1 MISVDIPGRGTLQLK
16 HIVLDYNGTMAKDG
30 LLLPGVEE
38 NLNRLSESL
47 EVYILT
53 ADTFGKCRGEC
64 EGIKG
69 TVQILSQPV
78 GGEAKEAFVESLGAE
93 YTVAVGN
100 GANDRLMLAKV
111 ALGIVILG
119 PEGTSVQALQN
130 ADVAVKEINDGL
142 ELLLQPKR
150 LIATLRL

>member
-1 MISVDIPGRGTLQLK
+1 MISVEIHGRGTLQLK

-30 LLLPGVEE
+30 MLLPGVAES
-38 NLNRLSESL
+38 LNRLSESL
-47 EVYILT
+47 EVHILT

-64 EGIKG
+64 SGIKG
-69 TVQILSQPV
+69 TVQILSQSI
-78 GGEAKEAFVESLGAE
+78 GSGEKEAFVERLGAE
-93 YTVAVGN
+93 HTVAVGN
-100 GANDRLMLAKV
+100 GANDRLMLAKA

-119 PEGTSVQALQN
+119 TEGTSVQALQS
-130 ADVAVKEINDGL
+130 ADVAVKEITDGL

>member
-1 MISVDIPGRGTLQLK
+1 MIAVDIPGRGILK
-16 HIVLDYNGTMAKDG
+16 LKYIVLDYNGTMAKDG
-30 LLLPGVEE
+30 VLLPGVEE
-38 NLNRLSESL
+38 KLNRIGESL
-47 EVYILT
+47 EVHILT

-64 EGIKG
+64 RNITGE
-69 TVQILSQPV
+69 VQILSQPI
-78 GGEAKEAFVESLGAE
+78 GAEEKEDFVDRLGAE
-93 YTVAVGN
+93 HTVAVGN
-100 GANDRLMLAKV
+100 GANDRLMLTKA

-130 ADVAVKEINDGL
+130 ADVAVKDINEGL

>member
-1 MISVDIPGRGTLQLK
+1 MIAVDIPGRGILQLK
-16 HIVLDYNGTMAKDG
+16 YIVLDYNGTMAKDG

-38 NLNRLSESL
+38 RLNQLGESL
-47 EVYILT
+47 EVHILT

-64 EGIKG
+64 KNIKG
-69 TVQILSQPV
+69 TVQILSRPI
-78 GGEAKEAFVESLGAE
+78 GAEEKEAFVNRLGAE
-93 YTVAVGN
+93 HTVTVGN
-100 GANDRLMLAKV
+100 GANDRLMLVKA

-130 ADVAVKEINDGL
+130 ADVAVKDINEGL

>member
-1 MISVDIPGRGTLQLK
+1 MDIPGRGTLQLK

-30 LLLPGVEE
+30 MLLPGVEKS
-38 NLNRLSESL
+38 LNRLSECL
-47 EVYILT
+47 KVHILT

-64 EGIKG
+64 KGING

-93 YTVAVGN
+93 HTVAVGN
-100 GANDRLMLAKV
+100 GANDRLMLAKA

-130 ADVAVKEINDGL
+130 ADVAVKEITDGL
-142 ELLLQPKR
+142 DLLLQPKR